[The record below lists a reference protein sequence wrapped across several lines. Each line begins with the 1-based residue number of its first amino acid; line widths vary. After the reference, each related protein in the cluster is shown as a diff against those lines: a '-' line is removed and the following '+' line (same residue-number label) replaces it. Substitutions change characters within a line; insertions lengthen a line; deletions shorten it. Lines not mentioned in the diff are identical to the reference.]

1 MATTITTFLTYAHG
15 AEDAAKLYAHTFD
28 GKITSTTHYTKAGP
42 LPEGSVMT
50 VEFELFGRKYVALN
64 GGDGFAFSDGVS
76 LTVECDTQA
85 EVDRYTEQLTAGGG
99 ELIACG
105 WLKDRFGLRWQ
116 ITPRTLMRLISDPDR
131 ATAGRVM
138 QAMMTMKKID
148 IAELERAA
156 KA

>member
-1 MATTITTFLTYAHG
+1 MSTAISTFLTYTRG
-15 AEDAAKLYAHTFD
+15 AEDAAKLYTHVFD
-28 GKITSTTHYTKAGP
+28 GKIINTSHYTKGAP

-50 VEFELFGRKYVALN
+50 VEFELFGRKYTALN
-64 GGDGFAFSDGVS
+64 GGEGFAFSDGVS
-76 LTVECDTQA
+76 LTVECDTQD

-116 ITPRTLMRLISDPDR
+116 ITPRTLMRLLKDPDK
-131 ATAGRVM
+131 AKAGRVM
-138 QAMMTMKKID
+138 QAMMKMKKID

-156 KA
+156 KD